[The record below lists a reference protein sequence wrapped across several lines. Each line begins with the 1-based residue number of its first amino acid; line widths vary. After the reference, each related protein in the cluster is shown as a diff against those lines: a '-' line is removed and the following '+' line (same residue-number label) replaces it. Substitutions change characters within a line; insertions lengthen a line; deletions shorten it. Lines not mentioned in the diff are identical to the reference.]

1 MLFYLIMYTQEMVN
15 VNSFEAEATP
25 ENILREIFK
34 KQAELMEKYWTKP
47 VWDEIDTLKGAQEIR
62 KYSKYTCEEL
72 AEAYEAKNNQDHME
86 EELIDALHFLVEK
99 LQIANLTFDKIL
111 AYSWQEEDK
120 LWENVKS
127 NAEDWSWNDK
137 EFYFWKAAYRTNIPD
152 NRLRNKEWKNEQI
165 ATNRE
170 QFYKECSNW
179 FFAFLIALW
188 NLGLNDKK
196 LWDLYS
202 RKNQVNHFRINS
214 NY

>member
-1 MLFYLIMYTQEMVN
+1 MVN
-15 VNSFEAEATP
+15 VNSFNAEAKP
-25 ENILREIFK
+25 DNILREIFN
-34 KQAELMEKYWTKP
+34 KQKELMDKYWTKP

-72 AEAYEAKNNQDHME
+72 AEAYEAKANRDHME

-111 AYSWQEEDK
+111 AYSWQKEENIWK
-120 LWENVKS
+120 NVKS
-127 NAEDWSWNDK
+127 CAEDWWMEEI
-137 EFYFWKAAYRTNIPD
+137 EFYFRKAAYWTNIPD

-170 QFYKECSNW
+170 QFYTECSNG
-179 FFAFLIALW
+179 FFAFLIALR
-188 NLGLNDKK
+188 NLGLNEDK
-196 LWDLYS
+196 LRDLYS

>member
-1 MLFYLIMYTQEMVN
+1 MSEMVN
-15 VNSFEAEATP
+15 VNSFNAEAKP
-25 ENILREIFK
+25 DNILREIFN
-34 KQAELMEKYWTKP
+34 KQKELMDKYWTKP

-72 AEAYEAKNNQDHME
+72 AEAYEAKANRDHME

-111 AYSWQEEDK
+111 AYSWQKEENIWK
-120 LWENVKS
+120 NVKS
-127 NAEDWSWNDK
+127 CAEDWGMEEI
-137 EFYFWKAAYRTNIPD
+137 EFYFWKAAYWTNISD

-170 QFYKECSNW
+170 QFYTECSNG
-179 FFAFLIALW
+179 FFAFLIALR
-188 NLGLNDKK
+188 NLGLNEDK
-196 LWDLYS
+196 LRDLYS